1 MPTSTR
7 IYTMAIRVYKP
18 TTPGRRNASVNLH
31 VEVTKKTPEK
41 SLLAPLHKTGA
52 RNNQGKI
59 TVLGRGGG
67 HKRRYRKIDF
77 KRRKDDMPATVIGIE
92 YDPNRSCHIALL
104 RYEDG
109 TLRYILAPRDV
120 TDGAVLL
127 SSANPVE
134 PSPGNCMP
142 LKHIPT
148 GLSVH
153 CLEMQPGGGGKLCRS
168 AGVGARLTN
177 KEGRWATLV
186 MPSGEI
192 RQVSVDCRATI
203 GALGNP
209 DHGNVV
215 LGKAGR
221 ARWLGK
227 RPRTRG
233 VAMSHHCHPHGG
245 GDGKSKGGQEPS
257 TAAGTQSKGGRTRVR
272 GKSSDA
278 RILRRR
284 KSRRYGQLKV

>member
-1 MPTSTR
+1 
-7 IYTMAIRVYKP
+7 MAIRVYKP

-41 SLLAPLHKTGA
+41 SLLSPLHKTGA

-77 KRRKDDMPATVIGIE
+77 KRRKDDMAATVIGVE

-104 RYEDG
+104 RYEDE
-109 TLRYILAPRDV
+109 TLRYIPAPKGI
-120 TDGAVLL
+120 TDGDVLL
-127 SSANPVE
+127 SSADSIE
-134 PSPGNCMP
+134 PIPGNCMP
-142 LKHIPT
+142 IKHIPT
-148 GLSVH
+148 GLTLH
-153 CLEMQPGGGGKLCRS
+153 CVEMQPGGGGKMCRS
-168 AGVGARLTN
+168 AGTGARLTN
-177 KEGRWATLV
+177 KEGRWATIV

-192 RQVSVDCRATI
+192 RQVSLECRATVGVI
-203 GALGNP
+203 GNS

-221 ARWLGK
+221 ARWLGR

-257 TAAGTQSKGGRTRVR
+257 NAAGTQSKGGRTRRR

-278 RILRRR
+278 RIIRRR
-284 KSRRYGQLKV
+284 KSVRYGQLKV

>member
-1 MPTSTR
+1 
-7 IYTMAIRVYKP
+7 MAIRVYKP

-41 SLLAPLHKTGA
+41 SLLSPLHKTGA

-77 KRRKDDMPATVIGIE
+77 KRRKDDMAATVIGVE

-104 RYEDG
+104 RYEDE
-109 TLRYILAPRDV
+109 TLRYIPAPKGI
-120 TDGAVLL
+120 TDGDVLL
-127 SSANPVE
+127 SSAESIE
-134 PSPGNCMP
+134 PIPGNCMP
-142 LKHIPT
+142 IKHIPT
-148 GLSVH
+148 GLTLH
-153 CLEMQPGGGGKLCRS
+153 CVEMQPGGGGKMCRS
-168 AGVGARLTN
+168 AGAGARLTN
-177 KEGRWATLV
+177 KEGRWATIV

-192 RQVSVDCRATI
+192 RQVSLDCRATVGVI
-203 GALGNP
+203 GNS

-221 ARWLGK
+221 ARWLGR

-257 TAAGTQSKGGRTRVR
+257 NAAGTQSKGGRTRRR

-278 RILRRR
+278 RIIRRR
-284 KSRRYGQLKV
+284 KSVRYGQLKV

>member
-1 MPTSTR
+1 
-7 IYTMAIRVYKP
+7 MAIRVYKP

-41 SLLAPLHKTGA
+41 SLLAPLPKTGA

-77 KRRKDDMPATVIGIE
+77 KRRKDDMSATVVGIE

-104 RYEDG
+104 KYEDG
-109 TLRYILAPRDV
+109 TMRYIPAPKEIA
-120 TDGAVLL
+120 DGDVLL
-127 SSANPVE
+127 SSADAIE
-134 PSPGNCMP
+134 PSAGNCMP
-142 LKHIPT
+142 LRHIPT
-148 GLSVH
+148 GLTVH
-153 CLEMQPGGGGKLCRS
+153 CVEMQPGGGGKLCRS

-177 KEGRWATLV
+177 KEGRWATIV

-203 GALGNP
+203 GVLGNP

-221 ARWLGK
+221 ARWLGR

-257 TAAGTQSKGGRTRVR
+257 NAAGTQSKGGRTRRR

-278 RILRRR
+278 RIIRRR
-284 KSRRYGQLKV
+284 KSVRYGQLKL